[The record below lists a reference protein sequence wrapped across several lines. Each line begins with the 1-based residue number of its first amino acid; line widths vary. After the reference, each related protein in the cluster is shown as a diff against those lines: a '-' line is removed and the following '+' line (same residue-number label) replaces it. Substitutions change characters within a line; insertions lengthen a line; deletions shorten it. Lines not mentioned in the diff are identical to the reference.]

1 MTERLYLIDS
11 HLFENQC
18 TVLSCEPAKEGFDVM
33 VDSTVFFP
41 NKGGQPCDTGILG
54 GVKVVD
60 GRESGDELI
69 LGEELDSRVRRLM
82 AFGLRG
88 LECFYSGFTPRMLK
102 ETLTLAEQ
110 YDLLITAGSDYH
122 GANKLVTLGD
132 TKLDQ
137 VRELPAGLRRFLA
150 ETAAL

>member
-33 VDSTVFFP
+33 VDRTVFFP

-60 GRESGDELI
+60 VRESGDELI
-69 LGEELDSRVRRLM
+69 LRTDGPLPVGAAVTGHIDEER
-82 AFGLRG
+82 RG
-88 LECFYSGFTPRMLK
+88 LCPWAPPSRGISTRKGASISWSSTPAS
-102 ETLTLAEQ
+102 TC
-110 YDLLITAGSDYH
+110 
-122 GANKLVTLGD
+122 
-132 TKLDQ
+132 
-137 VRELPAGLRRFLA
+137 
-150 ETAAL
+150 